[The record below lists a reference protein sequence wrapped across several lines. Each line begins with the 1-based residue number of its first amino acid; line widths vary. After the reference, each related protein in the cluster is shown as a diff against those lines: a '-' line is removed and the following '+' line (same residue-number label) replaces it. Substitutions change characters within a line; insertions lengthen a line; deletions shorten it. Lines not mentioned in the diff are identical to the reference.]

1 MAASATVKIAI
12 SQLCS
17 TSSKAHNLA
26 VVRDL
31 VSKAASKGCKMV
43 FLPECFSLMSTSS
56 KMTIEESEAVP
67 DGDTVREVSSIAR
80 ENKVW
85 ISGGSIHERAD
96 EVEEGK
102 VWNTGFVV
110 DDMGEFRGKYR

>member
-1 MAASATVKIAI
+1 
-12 SQLCS
+12 
-17 TSSKAHNLA
+17 
-26 VVRDL
+26 
-31 VSKAASKGCKMV
+31 
-43 FLPECFSLMSTSS
+43 
-56 KMTIEESEAVP
+56 MTIEESEAVP